1 MAGSYTKCANSYR
14 LRFTYKGKTYSK
26 TIKLSKGQ
34 KIERELDKFVEEIKD
49 GNNISSNINFII
61 FAQKWLDDYAK
72 PNLRER
78 TVQGYKDYLNL
89 RLIPYFGNMNLSDIQ
104 LYDIQKF
111 VNSLSSTLSSETI
124 RKYKNCLSCIF
135 NYAVRWNFL
144 KFNPCNG
151 VIIPKGLDTSVKPV
165 FLTKDEVKQLLI
177 YLNKEELKYQI
188 IVRLALQCGLRRS
201 EILALTWKAIDFNN
215 CTISIF
221 QATSTIKGIGTIVSG
236 TKNESSIRTIHVKKE
251 ILDLIKKLP
260 KENELIFGYIHN
272 DTVTK
277 WFNKFLKKYNLKHMR
292 FHDLR
297 HTHATLLIA
306 NGIDMKTVSSR
317 LGHSNIST
325 TMNIYTHTLSEN
337 DKKASEII

>member
-1 MAGSYTKCANSYR
+1 MAGSYTKRANSYR

-34 KIERELDKFVEEIKD
+34 KIERELDKFVEEIKN
-49 GNNISSNINFII
+49 GNNISSNINFIT

-165 FLTKDEVKQLLI
+165 FLTKDEVKQLLL
-177 YLNKEELKYQI
+177 YLNKEDLKHQI

-201 EILALTWKAIDFNN
+201 EILGLTWNAIDFKNN
-215 CTISIF
+215 TISIY
-221 QATSTIKGIGTIVSG
+221 QATTTIRGVGTVISD
-236 TKNESSIRTIHVKKE
+236 TKNQSSIRTIYVKDE
-251 ILDLIKKLP
+251 IIELLKKLP
-260 KENELIFGYIHN
+260 KETELIFNGISN
-272 DTVTK
+272 NAVSK
-277 WFNKFLKKYNLKHMR
+277 WFKRFIEKNNLKHMR

-325 TMNIYTHTLSEN
+325 TMNIYTHVLSEN
-337 DKKASEII
+337 DKKASEVI

>member
-1 MAGSYTKCANSYR
+1 MAGSYIKRGNSYR

-26 TIKLSKGQ
+26 TIKLNKGQ

-165 FLTKDEVKQLLI
+165 FLTKDEVEQLLL
-177 YLNKEELKYQI
+177 YLNKEDLKHQI

-201 EILALTWKAIDFNN
+201 EILGLTCNAIDFKNN
-215 CTISIF
+215 TISIY
-221 QATSTIKGIGTIVSG
+221 QATTTIRGIGTVISD
-236 TKNESSIRTIHVKKE
+236 TKNQSSIRTIYVKDE
-251 ILDLIKKLP
+251 IIELLKKLP
-260 KENELIFGYIHN
+260 KENELIFNGISN
-272 DTVTK
+272 NAVSK
-277 WFNKFLKKYNLKHMR
+277 WFKRFIEKNNLKHMR

-317 LGHSNIST
+317 LGHSNITT
-325 TMNIYTHTLSEN
+325 TMNIYTHVLSEN
-337 DKKASEII
+337 DKKASEVI

>member
-1 MAGSYTKCANSYR
+1 MAGSYIKRGNSYR

-34 KIERELDKFVEEIKD
+34 KIERELDKFVEEIKN
-49 GNNISSNINFII
+49 GNNISSNINFIT

-165 FLTKDEVKQLLI
+165 FLTKDEVEQLLL
-177 YLNKEELKYQI
+177 YLNTEDLKHQI

-201 EILALTWKAIDFNN
+201 EILGLTWNAIDFKNN
-215 CTISIF
+215 TISIY
-221 QATSTIKGIGTIVSG
+221 QATTTIRGVGTVISD
-236 TKNESSIRTIHVKKE
+236 TKNQSSIRTIYVKDE
-251 ILDLIKKLP
+251 IIELLKKLP
-260 KENELIFGYIHN
+260 KETELIFNGISN
-272 DTVTK
+272 NAVSK
-277 WFNKFLKKYNLKHMR
+277 WFKRFIEKNNLKHMR

-325 TMNIYTHTLSEN
+325 TMNIYTHVLSEN
-337 DKKASEII
+337 DKKASEVI

>member
-1 MAGSYTKCANSYR
+1 MAGSYIKRGNSYR

-34 KIERELDKFVEEIKD
+34 KIERELDKFVEEIKN
-49 GNNISSNINFII
+49 GNNISSNINFIT
-61 FAQKWLDDYAK
+61 FAQKWLDDYAR

-165 FLTKDEVKQLLI
+165 FLTKDEVEQLLL
-177 YLNKEELKYQI
+177 YLNKEDLKHQI

-260 KENELIFGYIHN
+260 KENELIFRYMHN

>member
-1 MAGSYTKCANSYR
+1 MAGSYIKRGNSYR

-34 KIERELDKFVEEIKD
+34 KIERELDKFVEEIKN
-49 GNNISSNINFII
+49 GNNISSNINFIT

-165 FLTKDEVKQLLI
+165 FLTKDEVDQLLI
-177 YLNKEELKYQI
+177 CLNKEDLKYQI

-215 CTISIF
+215 CTINIF
-221 QATSTIKGIGTIVSG
+221 QATSTIKGIGTIISG
-236 TKNESSIRTIHVKKE
+236 TKNVSSIRTIHIKEE

-260 KENELIFGYIHN
+260 KENELIFRYMHN

>member
-1 MAGSYTKCANSYR
+1 MAGSYTKRANSYR

-34 KIERELDKFVEEIKD
+34 KIERELDKFVEEIKN
-49 GNNISSNINFII
+49 GNNISSNINFIT

-201 EILALTWKAIDFNN
+201 EILALT
-215 CTISIF
+215 
-221 QATSTIKGIGTIVSG
+221 
-236 TKNESSIRTIHVKKE
+236 
-251 ILDLIKKLP
+251 
-260 KENELIFGYIHN
+260 
-272 DTVTK
+272 
-277 WFNKFLKKYNLKHMR
+277 
-292 FHDLR
+292 
-297 HTHATLLIA
+297 
-306 NGIDMKTVSSR
+306 
-317 LGHSNIST
+317 
-325 TMNIYTHTLSEN
+325 
-337 DKKASEII
+337 

>member
-1 MAGSYTKCANSYR
+1 MAGSYTKRANSYR

-34 KIERELDKFVEEIKD
+34 KIERELDKFVEEIKN
-49 GNNISSNINFII
+49 GNNISSNINFIT

-165 FLTKDEVKQLLI
+165 FLTKDEVEQLLL
-177 YLNKEELKYQI
+177 YLNKEDLKHQI

-201 EILALTWKAIDFNN
+201 EILGLTWNAIDFKNN
-215 CTISIF
+215 TISIY
-221 QATSTIKGIGTIVSG
+221 QATTTIRGVGTVISD
-236 TKNESSIRTIHVKKE
+236 TKNQSSIRTIYVKDE
-251 ILDLIKKLP
+251 IIELLKKLP
-260 KENELIFGYIHN
+260 KETELIFNGISN
-272 DTVTK
+272 NAVSK
-277 WFNKFLKKYNLKHMR
+277 WFKRFIEKNNLKHMR

-325 TMNIYTHTLSEN
+325 TMNIYTHVLSEN
-337 DKKASEII
+337 DKKASEVI

>member
-1 MAGSYTKCANSYR
+1 MAGSYTKRGNSYR

-26 TIKLSKGQ
+26 TIKLNKGQ

-165 FLTKDEVKQLLI
+165 FLTKDEVEQLLL
-177 YLNKEELKYQI
+177 YLNTEDLKHQI

-201 EILALTWKAIDFNN
+201 EILGLTWNAIDFKNN
-215 CTISIF
+215 TISIY
-221 QATSTIKGIGTIVSG
+221 QATTTIRGVGTVISD
-236 TKNESSIRTIHVKKE
+236 TKNQSSIRTIYVKDE
-251 ILDLIKKLP
+251 IIELLKKLP
-260 KENELIFGYIHN
+260 KETELIFNGISN
-272 DTVTK
+272 NAVSK
-277 WFNKFLKKYNLKHMR
+277 WFKRFIEKNNLKHMR

-325 TMNIYTHTLSEN
+325 TMNIYTHVLSEN
-337 DKKASEII
+337 DKKASEVI

>member
-1 MAGSYTKCANSYR
+1 MAGSYIKRGNSYR

-26 TIKLSKGQ
+26 TIKLNKGQ
-34 KIERELDKFVEEIKD
+34 KIERELDKFIEEIKD
-49 GNNISSNINFII
+49 GNNISSNINFIT

-325 TMNIYTHTLSEN
+325 TMNIYTHVLSEN
-337 DKKASEII
+337 DKKASEVI

>member
-1 MAGSYTKCANSYR
+1 MAGSYTKRGNSYR

-26 TIKLSKGQ
+26 TIKLNKGQ
-34 KIERELDKFVEEIKD
+34 KIERELDKFVEEIKN
-49 GNNISSNINFII
+49 GNNISSNIGFIT

-89 RLIPYFGNMNLSDIQ
+89 RLIPYFGNMDLSDIQ

-111 VNSLSSTLSSETI
+111 LNSLSSTLSSETI

-135 NYAVRWNFL
+135 NYAIKWNFL

-165 FLTKDEVKQLLI
+165 FLTKDEVEQLLI
-177 YLNKEELKYQI
+177 YLNKEDLKHQI

-201 EILALTWKAIDFNN
+201 EILGLTWNAIDFKNN
-215 CTISIF
+215 TISIY
-221 QATSTIKGIGTIVSG
+221 QATTTIRGVGTVISD
-236 TKNESSIRTIHVKKE
+236 TKNQSSIRTIYVKDE
-251 ILDLIKKLP
+251 IIELLKKLP
-260 KENELIFGYIHN
+260 KGTELIFNGISN
-272 DTVTK
+272 NAVSK
-277 WFNKFLKKYNLKHMR
+277 WFKRFIEKNNLKHMR

-325 TMNIYTHTLSEN
+325 TMNIYTHVLSEN
-337 DKKASEII
+337 DKKASEVI

>member
-1 MAGSYTKCANSYR
+1 MAGSYIKRGNSYR

-34 KIERELDKFVEEIKD
+34 KIERELDKFVEEIKN
-49 GNNISSNINFII
+49 GNNISSNINFIT

-165 FLTKDEVKQLLI
+165 FLTKDEVEQLLL
-177 YLNKEELKYQI
+177 YLNTEDLKHQI

-201 EILALTWKAIDFNN
+201 EILGLTWNAIDFKNN
-215 CTISIF
+215 TISIY
-221 QATSTIKGIGTIVSG
+221 QATTTIRGVGTVISD
-236 TKNESSIRTIHVKKE
+236 TKNQSSNRTIYVKDE
-251 ILDLIKKLP
+251 IIELLKKLP
-260 KENELIFGYIHN
+260 KETELIFNGISN
-272 DTVTK
+272 NAVSK
-277 WFNKFLKKYNLKHMR
+277 WFKRFIEKNNLKHMR

-325 TMNIYTHTLSEN
+325 TMNIYTHVLSEN
-337 DKKASEII
+337 DKKASEVI

>member
-1 MAGSYTKCANSYR
+1 MAGSYTKRGNSYR

-26 TIKLSKGQ
+26 TIKLNKGQ
-34 KIERELDKFVEEIKD
+34 KIERELDKFIEEIKD
-49 GNNISSNINFII
+49 GNNISNNINFIT

-165 FLTKDEVKQLLI
+165 FLTKDEVKQLLL
-177 YLNKEELKYQI
+177 YLNKEDLKHQI

-201 EILALTWKAIDFNN
+201 EILGLTWNAIDFKNN
-215 CTISIF
+215 TISIY
-221 QATSTIKGIGTIVSG
+221 QATTTIRGVGTVISN
-236 TKNESSIRTIHVKKE
+236 TKNQSSIRTIYVKDE
-251 ILDLIKKLP
+251 IIELLKKLP
-260 KENELIFGYIHN
+260 KETELIFNGISN
-272 DTVTK
+272 NAVSK
-277 WFNKFLKKYNLKHMR
+277 WFKRFIEKNNLKHMR

-325 TMNIYTHTLSEN
+325 TMNIYTHVLSEN
-337 DKKASEII
+337 DKKASEVI

>member
-1 MAGSYTKCANSYR
+1 MAGSYTKRANSYR
-14 LRFTYKGKTYSK
+14 LRFTYKGKTHSK

-34 KIERELDKFVEEIKD
+34 KIERELDKFVEEIKN
-49 GNNISSNINFII
+49 GNNISSNINFIT

-151 VIIPKGLDTSVKPV
+151 VIIPKGLDTSIKPV
-165 FLTKDEVKQLLI
+165 FLTKDEVEQLLI
-177 YLNKEELKYQI
+177 YLTKEDLKHQI

-201 EILALTWKAIDFNN
+201 EILGLTWNAIDFKNN
-215 CTISIF
+215 TISIY
-221 QATSTIKGIGTIVSG
+221 QATTTIRGVGTVISD
-236 TKNESSIRTIHVKKE
+236 TKNQSSIRTIYVKDE
-251 ILDLIKKLP
+251 IIELLKKLP
-260 KENELIFGYIHN
+260 KETELIFKGISN
-272 DTVTK
+272 NAVSK
-277 WFNKFLKKYNLKHMR
+277 WFKRFIEKNHLKHMR

-325 TMNIYTHTLSEN
+325 TMNIYTHVLSEN
-337 DKKASEII
+337 DKKASEVI

>member
-1 MAGSYTKCANSYR
+1 MAGSYTKRANSYR

-34 KIERELDKFVEEIKD
+34 KIERELDKFVEEIKN
-49 GNNISSNINFII
+49 GNNISSNINFIT

-89 RLIPYFGNMNLSDIQ
+89 RLVPYFGNMNLSDIQ

-135 NYAVRWNFL
+135 NYAVKWNFL

-151 VIIPKGLDTSVKPV
+151 VIVPKGLDTSVKPV

-177 YLNKEELKYQI
+177 CLNKEELKYQI

-215 CTISIF
+215 CTSLPLFTYVGHALFFINSIFPLNKSKISISKV
-221 QATSTIKGIGTIVSG
+221 AYMSSSVLA
-236 TKNESSIRTIHVKKE
+236 ESV
-251 ILDLIKKLP
+251 
-260 KENELIFGYIHN
+260 ELINFK
-272 DTVTK
+272 DTSFSKPAV
-277 WFNKFLKKYNLKHMR
+277 NNL
-292 FHDLR
+292 
-297 HTHATLLIA
+297 
-306 NGIDMKTVSSR
+306 
-317 LGHSNIST
+317 SNIFTAILLLFIASGPEP
-325 TMNIYTHTLSEN
+325 MPSL
-337 DKKASEII
+337 KASKYFPSSNFICKLLSPETGEPDFVDFAVPICTL

>member
-1 MAGSYTKCANSYR
+1 MAGSYTKRANSYR

-34 KIERELDKFVEEIKD
+34 KIERVLDKFVEEIKN
-49 GNNISSNINFII
+49 GNNISSNINFIT

-165 FLTKDEVKQLLI
+165 FLTKDEVKQLLL
-177 YLNKEELKYQI
+177 YLNKEDLKHQI

-201 EILALTWKAIDFNN
+201 EILGLTWNAIDFKNN
-215 CTISIF
+215 TISIY
-221 QATSTIKGIGTIVSG
+221 QATTTIRGVGTVISD
-236 TKNESSIRTIHVKKE
+236 TKNQSSIRTIYVKDE
-251 ILDLIKKLP
+251 IIELLKKLP
-260 KENELIFGYIHN
+260 KETELIFNGISN
-272 DTVTK
+272 NAVSK
-277 WFNKFLKKYNLKHMR
+277 WFKRFIEKNNLKHMR

-325 TMNIYTHTLSEN
+325 TMNIYTHVLSEN
-337 DKKASEII
+337 DKKASEVI

>member
-1 MAGSYTKCANSYR
+1 MAGSYTKRGNSYR

-26 TIKLSKGQ
+26 TIKLNKGQ

-49 GNNISSNINFII
+49 GNNISSNINFIT

-165 FLTKDEVKQLLI
+165 FLTKDEVKQLLL
-177 YLNKEELKYQI
+177 YLNKEDLKHQI

-201 EILALTWKAIDFNN
+201 EILGLTWNAIDFKNN
-215 CTISIF
+215 TISIY
-221 QATSTIKGIGTIVSG
+221 QATTTIRGVGTVISN
-236 TKNESSIRTIHVKKE
+236 TKNQSSIRTIYVKDE
-251 ILDLIKKLP
+251 IIELLKKLP
-260 KENELIFGYIHN
+260 KETELIFNGISN
-272 DTVTK
+272 NAVSK
-277 WFNKFLKKYNLKHMR
+277 WFKRFIEKNNLKHMR

-325 TMNIYTHTLSEN
+325 TMNIYTHVLSEN
-337 DKKASEII
+337 DKKASEVI

>member
-1 MAGSYTKCANSYR
+1 MAGSYTKRGNSYR

-26 TIKLSKGQ
+26 TIKLNKGQ

-49 GNNISSNINFII
+49 GNNVSSNINFIT

-151 VIIPKGLDTSVKPV
+151 VIIPKGLDTSIKPV
-165 FLTKDEVKQLLI
+165 FLTKDEVKQLLL
-177 YLNKEELKYQI
+177 YLNKEDLKHQI

-201 EILALTWKAIDFNN
+201 EILGLTWNAIDFKNN
-215 CTISIF
+215 TISIY
-221 QATSTIKGIGTIVSG
+221 QATTTIRGVGTVISD
-236 TKNESSIRTIHVKKE
+236 TKNQSSIRTIYVKDE
-251 ILDLIKKLP
+251 IIELLKKMP
-260 KENELIFGYIHN
+260 KETELIFNGISN
-272 DTVTK
+272 NAVSK
-277 WFNKFLKKYNLKHMR
+277 WFKRFIEKNSLKHMR

-325 TMNIYTHTLSEN
+325 TMNIYTHVLSEN
-337 DKKASEII
+337 DKKASEVI

>member
-1 MAGSYTKCANSYR
+1 MAGSYTKRGNSYR

-26 TIKLSKGQ
+26 TIKLNKGQ

-49 GNNISSNINFII
+49 GNNISSNINFIT

>member
-1 MAGSYTKCANSYR
+1 MAGSYTKRANSYR

-34 KIERELDKFVEEIKD
+34 KIERELDKFVEEIKN
-49 GNNISSNINFII
+49 GNNISSNINFIT

-151 VIIPKGLDTSVKPV
+151 VIIPKGLDTSIKPV
-165 FLTKDEVKQLLI
+165 FLTKDEVEQLLI
-177 YLNKEELKYQI
+177 YLTKEDLKHQI

-201 EILALTWKAIDFNN
+201 EILGLTWNAIDFKNN
-215 CTISIF
+215 TISIY
-221 QATSTIKGIGTIVSG
+221 QATTTIRGVGTVISD
-236 TKNESSIRTIHVKKE
+236 TKNQSSIRTIYVKDE
-251 ILDLIKKLP
+251 IIELLKKLP
-260 KENELIFGYIHN
+260 KETELIFKGISN
-272 DTVTK
+272 NAVSK
-277 WFNKFLKKYNLKHMR
+277 WFKRFIEKSNLKHMR

-325 TMNIYTHTLSEN
+325 TMNIYTHVLSEN
-337 DKKASEII
+337 DKKASEVI

>member
-1 MAGSYTKCANSYR
+1 MAGSYIKRGNSYR

-26 TIKLSKGQ
+26 TIKLNKGQ

-49 GNNISSNINFII
+49 GNNISSNINFIT

-165 FLTKDEVKQLLI
+165 FLTKDEVEQLLL
-177 YLNKEELKYQI
+177 YLNKEDLKHQI

-201 EILALTWKAIDFNN
+201 EILGLTWNAIDFKNN
-215 CTISIF
+215 TISIY
-221 QATSTIKGIGTIVSG
+221 QATTTIRGVGTVISD
-236 TKNESSIRTIHVKKE
+236 TKNQSSIRTIYVKDE
-251 ILDLIKKLP
+251 IIELLKKLP
-260 KENELIFGYIHN
+260 KETELIFNGISN
-272 DTVTK
+272 NAVSK
-277 WFNKFLKKYNLKHMR
+277 WFKRFIEKNNLKHMR

-325 TMNIYTHTLSEN
+325 TMNIYTHVLSEN
-337 DKKASEII
+337 DKKASEVI

>member
-1 MAGSYTKCANSYR
+1 MAGSYIKRGNSYR

-26 TIKLSKGQ
+26 TIKLNKGQ

-135 NYAVRWNFL
+135 NYAVKWNFL

-151 VIIPKGLDTSVKPV
+151 VIVPKGLDTSVKPV

-177 YLNKEELKYQI
+177 CLNKEELKYQI